1 MTDLA
6 APAEAAAEGTPPPP
20 AFTPA
25 PSESEVELKFH
36 VHDRGTAEAVLRS
49 TKLGGLEATGGRPR
63 VVRMEDRY
71 VDTAAGALRAAGYA
85 VRMRQTANGTIVSV
99 KGLESVAEAS
109 GATRRVELE
118 GPAKDG
124 TPPADW
130 PPSNA
135 RALVLNHAG
144 ARPLE
149 TVLILRQLRHKR
161 IYRSTTA
168 RVEVSLDDIEVV
180 VDGAVIGRFTEL
192 EAELAKG
199 DPAALAPLAAEL
211 VAAPGLRAATISKLA
226 MALSIRDGGEVPD
239 DLPVGPRLALS
250 DAPGVTA
257 DDHVAEAGRK
267 ILRFHLARMLDHEPG
282 SRSGEDME
290 NVHKM
295 RVATRRQ
302 RAAWRVF
309 GEAYRAGP
317 TKRYRD
323 GLRNTARRLG
333 AVRDL
338 DVQLEAI
345 DTYRADLPLVEQRSL
360 EPLIDAWH
368 RQRAEARIQLVREL
382 DSNAHRRWVEEAIDF
397 VQTGGASSL
406 PVGPVEPHRI
416 RDTAPSRIWAAYE
429 AVRAYEPALRWAD
442 IETLHDLRIAGK
454 WLRYSLEFVREA
466 LGPESTP
473 LIERVTALQD
483 HLGLMQDASVTAA
496 MARTFLVESTGRL
509 SAQESAAI
517 GRYLV
522 GREREVARLR
532 RTLGPAWRGVAG
544 VRVRRGLGRVVACL

>member
-1 MTDLA
+1 MTDLD
-6 APAEAAAEGTPPPP
+6 AAAL
-20 AFTPA
+20 PA
-25 PSESEVELKFH
+25 PGPDASESEVELKFH

-49 TKLGGLEATGGRPR
+49 TRLGGLEASGGRPR

-71 VDTAAGALRAAGYA
+71 VDTATGALHEAGYA
-85 VRMRQTANGTIVSV
+85 VRMRQTAKGTVVSV
-99 KGLESVAEAS
+99 KGLEAVAEPS

-118 GPAKDG
+118 GPAEDG
-124 TPPADW
+124 TPPAEW

-135 RALVLNHAG
+135 RSLVMDHAG
-144 ARPLE
+144 ALPLE
-149 TVLILRQLRHKR
+149 TVLVLRQLRHKR

-168 RVEVSLDDIEVV
+168 RVEVSLDDVEVV
-180 VDGAVIGRFTEL
+180 VGDEVIGRFTEL

-199 DPAALAPLAAEL
+199 DPATLAPLAAEL
-211 VAAPGLRAATISKLA
+211 AVAPGLRAATVSKLA
-226 MALSIRDGGEVPD
+226 MALSIRDGGDVPD
-239 DLPVGPRLALS
+239 DAPGGPRLALS
-250 DAPGVTA
+250 LTPGVTA

-267 ILRFHLARMLDHEPG
+267 VLRFHLARMLDHEPG
-282 SRSGEDME
+282 ARSGEDME

-323 GLRNTARRLG
+323 GLRDTARRLG

-345 DTYRADLPLVEQRSL
+345 DTYRADLPLAEQRAL
-360 EPLIDAWH
+360 EPLINAWH
-368 RQRAEARIQLVREL
+368 QQRAEARVQLVREL
-382 DSNAHRRWVEEAIDF
+382 DSKGHGRWVDDAVDF
-397 VQTGGASSL
+397 VQTEGAATVA
-406 PVGPVEPHRI
+406 VGPVAPHRV

-429 AVRAYEPALRWAD
+429 GVRAYEPALRWAD
-442 IETLHDLRIAGK
+442 IETLHELRIAGK

-466 LGPESTP
+466 LGPGSND
-473 LIERVTALQD
+473 LIARVTALQD

-496 MARTFLVESTGRL
+496 MARSFLVESTGRL

-522 GREREVARLR
+522 EREREVARLR

-544 VRVRRGLGRVVACL
+544 VRFRRGLGRVVAAL